1 MRNDECKE
9 IGNKIR
15 VRNFSKSPLLIAFF
29 SRTTEKA
36 ASFVLMREFFFAF
49 IVA

>member
-1 MRNDECKE
+1 MMNVKKSA
-9 IGNKIR
+9 IKLAVI
-15 VRNFSKSPLLIAFF
+15 NFSKSPLLIAFF

-49 IVA
+49 IFT

>member
-1 MRNDECKE
+1 M
-9 IGNKIR
+9 
-15 VRNFSKSPLLIAFF
+15 NFSKSPLLIAFF

-49 IVA
+49 IVNVSSTNYKCL